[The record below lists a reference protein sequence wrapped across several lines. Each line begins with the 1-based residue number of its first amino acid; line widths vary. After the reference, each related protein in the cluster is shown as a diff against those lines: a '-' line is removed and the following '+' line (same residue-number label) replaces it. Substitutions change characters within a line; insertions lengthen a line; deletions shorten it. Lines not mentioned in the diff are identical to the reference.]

1 MAPKLSYYAVTW
13 VALIACHLTLYQLPD
28 AFCQD
33 TDASDITAQIRA
45 YKAQLAADSTKN
57 EVRLKLAKAYLQ
69 IEAYAEA
76 VNAYQQVIAAAA
88 PNRVPRTTTTAH
100 DPNIPAAHYG
110 LGLAYTGLEKFEDA
124 ITAYQRAIA
133 SAPDW
138 AHTHAALGSAYAHTH
153 RYAEALEAYKV
164 AVALDSGDEMIH
176 HQIGNV
182 YSKRGEH
189 AAATR
194 HQLRAIAIAPH
205 FAAAHYQLGLLYAQE
220 KQWTDA
226 ISAYHTA
233 YQNDP
238 TLIEALYNLAQA
250 YLRAGDAAAAR
261 EQMALFQERKA
272 VIEPLQQLRG
282 ALQRTQGA
290 TERAQVLV
298 NIGRLYLK
306 DGHYEKAVWEY
317 QKALGMDP
325 QSVAAYNGIGV
336 AYTMLEK
343 YVDAIAAQQKALELQ
358 PDFPKAHAG
367 IGLAYFRQNKME
379 LALKHYRQAITLDP
393 QFLEAHLKIAM
404 ILLNQKRYTEATD
417 TYLTIISLKPDD
429 AETYHNLGLCYAYQA
444 MGEVNTRQQPNQDLT
459 IAALTA
465 LEKAVNLSLSAMD
478 GLKPPFLTET
488 YYLIGELQA
497 NQGDF
502 GAAEKAYLSSGLP
515 KAYHALA
522 QLSAKLAGG
531 DKADPKRGLETARR
545 YAQEAIHLD
554 PNVASYYNTL
564 ALIDFRRGDYR
575 QAEQAIQKALA
586 LEPENRNYQ
595 QGLKQI
601 SGKLAAKRK
610 EMTLPNT
617 DSGKDRPSHAP

>member
-1 MAPKLSYYAVTW
+1 MRPKLSDYAVVW
-13 VALIACHLTLYQLPD
+13 VVLLGCHLMLWQLPE
-28 AFCQD
+28 ACCQAD
-33 TDASDITAQIRA
+33 DITAQIRA
-45 YKAQLAADSTKN
+45 YKAQLAVDGTRNA
-57 EVRLKLAKAYLQ
+57 VRLKLAKVYLQ

-76 VNAYQQVIAAAA
+76 VDEYRQVIAAAA
-88 PNRVPRTTTTAH
+88 PNGVLGTPVTSS
-100 DPNIPAAHYG
+100 DSDIPAAYYG

-124 ITAYQRAIA
+124 IAAYQRAIA

-138 AHTHAALGSAYAHTH
+138 AYTHAALGSAYANTH
-153 RYAEALEAYKV
+153 RYAEALDAYKV
-164 AVALDSGDEMIH
+164 AVALDANDEMIH

-194 HQLRAIAIAPH
+194 HQLRAIAIAPE
-205 FAAAHYQLGLLYAQE
+205 FAAAHYQLGLLYAHE
-220 KQWTDA
+220 KRWTAA
-226 ISAYHTA
+226 ISAYRAA

-238 TLIEALYNLAQA
+238 ALVEALYNLAQA

-272 VIEPLQQLRG
+272 TLTPLHQLRG

-298 NIGRLYLK
+298 NIGRFYLK
-306 DGHYEKAVWEY
+306 DGHYKKAVSEY

-325 QSVAAYNGIGV
+325 QSVAAYNGIGA

-343 YVDAIAAQQKALELQ
+343 YDEAISAQQKALELQ
-358 PDFPKAHAG
+358 PDFAKAHAG
-367 IGLAYFRQNKME
+367 IGLAYFRQNKTD
-379 LALKHYRQAITLDP
+379 LSLKHYRQAVTWDP
-393 QFLEAHLKIAM
+393 QFLEAHLKIAT
-404 ILLNQKRYTEATD
+404 ILLNEKRYAEAID
-417 TYLTIISLKPDD
+417 AYLKIIALKPDD
-429 AETYHNLGLCYAYQA
+429 AEAYHNLGLCYAYQA
-444 MGEVNTRQQPNQDLT
+444 KGEGDTRQQPDQDLT
-459 IAALTA
+459 TAALTA
-465 LEKAVNLSLSAMD
+465 LEKAVNLSLATTGDLQPAERSSVQ
-478 GLKPPFLTET
+478 PPFLTET

-497 NQGDF
+497 GQGDF

-522 QLSAKLAGG
+522 QLSAKVASG
-531 DKADPKRGLETARR
+531 DKADPKSGLETARR
-545 YAQEAIHLD
+545 YAQKAIHLD

-575 QAEQAIQKALA
+575 QAEQAIRKALA
-586 LEPENRNYQ
+586 LEPSNRNYQ

-601 SGKLAAKRK
+601 SGKLAA
-610 EMTLPNT
+610 
-617 DSGKDRPSHAP
+617 D